1 MATATE
7 TKSGFIAYLD
17 GVLENPDLLKEA
29 RALLLLKVCQ
39 AALIFRPEVFEHFW
53 PKLSAQSGSLN
64 VNQQNEVTAMGAAK
78 PSKKASHPK
87 IVQEAMDAAEKAL
100 SMADSNAAEA
110 SRILTEAEER
120 VNKGF
125 WPLGKEPARVALIE
139 AWMKVDRS
147 KCIASLNR
155 VSASTQRM
163 VLQRL
168 HKLGALST
176 QEWDLANRSTQLG
189 TVNGVV
195 QEILDQDEPVL
206 HLSQPLA
213 QQVGQYLLKNDA
225 FAVVPGQASSDS
237 KREKGIIRY
246 IRMVKCVNAESA
258 DSAEALMEML
268 VNEGATT
275 NAYADDW
282 SKRFL
287 EFRQLVNVWATFPV
301 HREKAQRFL
310 ETKLPAHLR
319 EFAVAEW
326 HGSIVNTPAEAEAAF
341 QEINKRPVDC
351 APRQVWF
358 LITLVRRGLEETA
371 LRLAQSSV
379 QPKNVEGRVRR
390 ALVATAPD
398 KAAALFKAT
407 DFEGDI
413 VGQFLLMQS
422 VPERVEFLR
431 EKTNHGKDG
440 LPAQMWGN
448 TNIMS
453 MLSMLSALTGDK
465 KGKQESL
472 PEFSPNVQMR
482 LYSKQD
488 KPEDQFAKF
497 INMHGYAFWGA
508 DELDPKLLE
517 ALVAWDE
524 GHPDEIQSLM
534 KKMWEAIKPDQTTL
548 TTDLLRNNTFERCQG
563 VMSAHPKSFTDLF
576 VQHVKREIVDKA
588 IVTVQGTTQ
597 YTFSLKPLVLFLN
610 CVLAAQKVARF
621 SSGKC
626 GELIAHAVN
635 SYDTTSE
642 LMMAAAELYT
652 SDKGLDALKPP
663 ARLRNATQLKDWQFG
678 VVQASMN
685 QLLMRM
691 IANQ

>member
-7 TKSGFIAYLD
+7 TQGGFIAYLD

-53 PKLSAQSGSLN
+53 PKLSTQSGSLN
-64 VNQQNEVTAMGAAK
+64 INQQIEVNAMGAAK

-87 IVQEAMDAAEKAL
+87 VVQEAMDAAEKAL
-100 SMADSNAAEA
+100 SVADSNPAEA

-120 VNKGF
+120 VNKGL
-125 WPLGKEPARVALIE
+125 WPFGKEPARVALIE
-139 AWMKVDRS
+139 AWMKVDRN

-155 VSASTQRM
+155 VPASTQRM
-163 VLQRL
+163 MLQRL
-168 HKLGALST
+168 HKLWPLSAK
-176 QEWDLANRSTQLG
+176 EWDLANRSTQLG

-195 QEILDQDEPVL
+195 REILDQDEPVL
-206 HLSQPLA
+206 NLSQPLA

-225 FAVVPGQASSDS
+225 FVVTPGDAAADS
-237 KREKGIIRY
+237 KREKGIIRF
-246 IRMVKCVNAESA
+246 IKFVKSVGANSPDA
-258 DSAEALMEML
+258 AEALMEML
-268 VNEGATT
+268 INEGATT
-275 NAYADDW
+275 NAYGDDW

-287 EFRQLVNVWATFPV
+287 EFRQLVNVWAAFPT
-301 HREKAQRFL
+301 HREKARAFL
-310 ETKLPAHLR
+310 ETKIPAHLR
-319 EFAVAEW
+319 EFALAEW
-326 HGSIVNTPAEAEAAF
+326 YGSTVNTPAEAEAAF
-341 QEINKRPVDC
+341 LEMNKRPVDC

-358 LITLVRRGLEETA
+358 LITLVRRGMEETA
-371 LRLAQSSV
+371 LKLAQSSV
-379 QPKNVEGRVRR
+379 QPRNVEGRIRR
-390 ALVATAPD
+390 AFVATAPE
-398 KAAALFKAT
+398 KAAALFKAA

-413 VGQFLLMQS
+413 VGQFLLTQS

-431 EKTNHGKDG
+431 KGTNNGKDG

-472 PEFSPNVQMR
+472 PDFSPNVQMR

-488 KPEDQFAKF
+488 KPVDQFAKF

-524 GHPDEIQSLM
+524 AHPDEVQTLM
-534 KKMWEAIKPDQTTL
+534 KKAWEAIKPDQTTL
-548 TTDLLRNNTFERCQG
+548 TTDLLRNNIFDRCQS

-588 IVTVQGTTQ
+588 IISVQGNMQ

-610 CVLAAQKVARF
+610 CVLGAQKVARF
-621 SSGKC
+621 SSKKC
-626 GELIAHAVN
+626 GELIAHAIS
-635 SYDTTSE
+635 SYDATSE
-642 LMMAAAELYT
+642 LMTAAAELYA

-663 ARLRNATQLKDWQFG
+663 ARLRSQTQLKDWQFG

-685 QLLMRM
+685 QILMRM

>member
-1 MATATE
+1 MATAAE
-7 TKSGFIAYLD
+7 TKGDFIAYLD
-17 GVLENPDLLKEA
+17 SVLENPDLLKEA
-29 RALLLLKVCQ
+29 RALLLMKVCQ

-64 VNQQNEVTAMGAAK
+64 LNQQSEVNAMGAAR

-87 IVQEAMDAAEKAL
+87 FVQEVMDAAEKAL
-100 SMADSNAAEA
+100 DVEA
-110 SRILTEAEER
+110 SKPDEARRILIEAEER
-120 VNKGF
+120 LNKRW
-125 WPLGKEPARVALIE
+125 WPFGKEPARVALIE
-139 AWMKVDRS
+139 AWMKVDRNQ
-147 KCIASLNR
+147 CIASLGR

-163 VLQRL
+163 MLQQL
-168 HKLGALST
+168 HKLWPLSA
-176 QEWDLANRSTQLG
+176 QEWDLASRSTQAG
-189 TVNGVV
+189 TVNGAVR
-195 QEILDQDEPVL
+195 EILDQDEPVL
-206 HLSQPLA
+206 TLSQPLA

-225 FAVVPGQASSDS
+225 FVVAAGDASADS
-237 KREKGIIRY
+237 KREKGIIRF
-246 IRMVKCVNAESA
+246 IKFVKSVGANSP
-258 DSAEALMEML
+258 DIAEALMEML
-268 VNEGATT
+268 INEGATT
-275 NAYADDW
+275 NAYGDDW

-287 EFRQLVNVWATFPV
+287 EFRQLVNVWAAFPAQ
-301 HREKAQRFL
+301 REKARVFL
-310 ETKLPAHLR
+310 ETKVPAHLR
-319 EFAVAEW
+319 EFALAEW
-326 HGSIVNTPAEAEAAF
+326 YGSIVNTPAEAEAAL
-341 QEINKRPVDC
+341 QEMNKRPVDC
-351 APRQVWF
+351 APRQVWY
-358 LITLVRRGLEETA
+358 LITLVRRGLEEVA
-371 LRLAQSSV
+371 LKLAQSSV
-379 QPKNVEGRVRR
+379 QPRNIEGRVCR
-390 ALVATAPD
+390 ALVATAPE
-398 KAAALFKAT
+398 KAAARFKAA

-422 VPERVEFLR
+422 IPERVEFLR
-431 EKTNHGKDG
+431 EQTNKGKSG

-465 KGKQESL
+465 KGRDKSL

-524 GHPDEIQSLM
+524 AHPDEVQALM
-534 KKMWEAIKPDQTTL
+534 KNMWEAIKPDQTTL
-548 TTDLLRNNTFERCQG
+548 TTDLLRNNTFDRCQG
-563 VMSAHPKSFTDLF
+563 VMSAHPKSFTNLF

-597 YTFSLKPLVLFLN
+597 YTFSLKPLVLFLS
-610 CVLAAQKVARF
+610 CVLGAQKVAPF
-621 SSGKC
+621 SPGKC
-626 GELIAHAVN
+626 GELIAHAISN
-635 SYDTTSE
+635 YDATSE
-642 LMMAAAELYT
+642 LMMAAGELYAA
-652 SDKGLDALKPP
+652 DKGLDALKPP
-663 ARLRNATQLKDWQFG
+663 SRLRSPMQLKDWQFG

>member
-1 MATATE
+1 MTTATE
-7 TKSGFIAYLD
+7 TKDGFIAYLD
-17 GVLENPDLLKEA
+17 GVLENPGLLKEA
-29 RALLLLKVCQ
+29 RALLLMKICQ

-53 PKLSAQSGSLN
+53 PKLSAQSSSLN
-64 VNQQNEVTAMGAAK
+64 VNQQSEVNAMGAAK

-100 SMADSNAAEA
+100 SVADSNAAKA

-120 VNKGF
+120 VNKGL
-125 WPLGKEPARVALIE
+125 WPFGKEPARVALIE

-147 KCIASLNR
+147 KCITSLNR

-168 HKLGALST
+168 HKLWPLSA

-189 TVNGVV
+189 TVNGAVR
-195 QEILDQDEPVL
+195 EILDQDEPVL
-206 HLSQPLA
+206 TLSQPLA

-225 FAVVPGQASSDS
+225 FVVTAGDASADS
-237 KREKGIIRY
+237 KREKGIIRF
-246 IRMVKCVNAESA
+246 IKFVKSVGAISPDA
-258 DSAEALMEML
+258 AEALMEML
-268 VNEGATT
+268 INEGATT
-275 NAYADDW
+275 NAYGDDW

-287 EFRQLVNVWATFPV
+287 EFRQLVNVWASFPAQ
-301 HREKAQRFL
+301 REKARAYL
-310 ETKLPAHLR
+310 ETKVPAHLR
-319 EFAVAEW
+319 EFALAEW
-326 HGSIVNTPAEAEAAF
+326 YGSIVNTPTEAEAAF
-341 QEINKRPVDC
+341 QEMNKRPNDC
-351 APRQVWF
+351 APRQVWY

-371 LRLAQSSV
+371 LKLAQSAV

-390 ALVATAPD
+390 ALVASAPE
-398 KAAALFKAT
+398 KAAAFFKAT

-413 VGQFLLMQS
+413 VGQFLLIQS

-431 EKTNHGKDG
+431 QKTNNGKG
-440 LPAQMWGN
+440 SLPGEFWGS

-465 KGKQESL
+465 KGRQESL

-524 GHPDEIQSLM
+524 AHPDEIQSLM

-548 TTDLLRNNTFERCQG
+548 TTDLLRNNIFDRCQG
-563 VMSAHPKSFTDLF
+563 VMSAHPKSFTGLF

-597 YTFSLKPLVLFLN
+597 YTFSLKPLVLFLS
-610 CVLAAQKVARF
+610 CVLGAQKVAPF
-621 SSGKC
+621 SSSKC
-626 GELIAHAVN
+626 GELIAHAIS
-635 SYDTTSE
+635 SYDATSE
-642 LMMAAAELYT
+642 LMTAAGELYA

-663 ARLRNATQLKDWQFG
+663 SRLRNPMQLKDWQFG

>member
-1 MATATE
+1 MAATTE
-7 TKSGFIAYLD
+7 TKSGFIAYLES
-17 GVLENPDLLKEA
+17 VLENPDLLKEA

-53 PKLSAQSGSLN
+53 PKLSTQSGSLN
-64 VNQQNEVTAMGAAK
+64 INQQSEVNAMGAAK
-78 PSKKASHPK
+78 PSKKASYPK
-87 IVQEAMDAAEKAL
+87 FVQEVMDVAEKAL
-100 SMADSNAAEA
+100 GAAASNPEEA
-110 SRILTEAEER
+110 RRILTGAEEGL
-120 VNKGF
+120 NKRW
-125 WPLGKEPARVALIE
+125 WPFGKEPARVALIE
-139 AWMKVDRS
+139 AWMKLDRS
-147 KCIASLNR
+147 KCITLLGR
-155 VSASTQRM
+155 VAASTQRTM
-163 VLQRL
+163 LQRL
-168 HKLGALST
+168 QKLNGLSA

-189 TVNGVV
+189 TVNVV
-195 QEILDQDEPVL
+195 IKEILDQDEPVL

-213 QQVGQYLLKNDA
+213 QQAGQYLLKNDA
-225 FAVVPGQASSDS
+225 FAVVPAETSSDS

-246 IRMVKCVNAESA
+246 VKLVKCVNAESP
-258 DSAEALMEML
+258 DTAEALMEML
-268 VNEGATT
+268 INEGATT
-275 NAYADDW
+275 NAYGDDW

-287 EFRQLVNVWATFPV
+287 EFRQLVNVWATFPA
-301 HREKAQRFL
+301 HREKAQAFL
-310 ETKLPAHLR
+310 EGKLPAHLR
-319 EFAVAEW
+319 EFALAEW
-326 HGSIVNTPAEAEAAF
+326 YGSIVNTPTEAETAF
-341 QEINKRPVDC
+341 LEINKRPVDC

-371 LRLAQSSV
+371 LKLAQSTV
-379 QPKNVEGRVRR
+379 QPKNVEGRIRR
-390 ALVATAPD
+390 AVVATTPE
-398 KAAALFKAT
+398 KAAVLFKAT

-431 EKTNHGKDG
+431 QNTNNGKSG

-453 MLSMLSALTGDK
+453 MLSMLNALTTDK
-465 KGKQESL
+465 KGKGESL

-488 KPEDQFAKF
+488 KPEGQFAKF

-534 KKMWEAIKPDQTTL
+534 KKAWDAVKPDQTTL

-626 GELIAHAVN
+626 GELIAHAISN
-635 SYDTTSE
+635 YEATNE
-642 LMMAAAELYT
+642 LMTAAAELYA

-663 ARLRNATQLKDWQFG
+663 ARLKSQTQLKDWQFG

-691 IANQ
+691 ITNQ